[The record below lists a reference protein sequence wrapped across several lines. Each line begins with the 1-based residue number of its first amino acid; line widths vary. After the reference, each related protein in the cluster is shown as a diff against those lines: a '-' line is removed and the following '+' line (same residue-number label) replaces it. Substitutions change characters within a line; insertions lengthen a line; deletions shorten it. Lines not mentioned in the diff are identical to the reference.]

1 MNDNKFIRLPPEKIA
16 DFCRRN
22 RIRKLSLFGSALKDQ
37 LRKDSDIDLLV
48 EFQPGEAP
56 SLLDLA
62 RMEREL
68 STVLDGRKID
78 LRTLNE
84 LSRYFRRSTFHGQCP
99 ICGRMTV
106 SGCSIC
112 WNAANEALTFIQGKI
127 RSDLDKKRMLVLSLI
142 RELEI
147 IGEAA
152 SKVSPE
158 TRSQTSTVPWQD
170 ITGMRNRLIHA
181 YVDLDSVWS
190 TVTKDL
196 PVLKAELQ
204 KIL

>member
-68 STVLDGRKID
+68 STVLDGRKVD
-78 LRTLNE
+78 LRTPNE
-84 LSRYFRRSTFHGQCP
+84 LSRYFRD
-99 ICGRMTV
+99 
-106 SGCSIC
+106 
-112 WNAANEALTFIQGKI
+112 E
-127 RSDLDKKRMLVLSLI
+127 VLST
-142 RELEI
+142 
-147 IGEAA
+147 A
-152 SKVSPE
+152 
-158 TRSQTSTVPWQD
+158 TVQ
-170 ITGMRNRLIHA
+170 
-181 YVDLDSVWS
+181 Y
-190 TVTKDL
+190 
-196 PVLKAELQ
+196 AEG
-204 KIL
+204 